1 LLLFENIYLTNNP
14 EITFFKTIYRRYTN
28 FGKIYVQ
35 QKFDN
40 DVQFGSTSI
49 LTIQK
54 YSDLLKEYPEIFI
67 MDIDL
72 VNCLSIDDYFLKN
85 TIYSVYFI

>member
-1 LLLFENIYLTNNP
+1 MNDTNIKSSQSAQGSLVQLTSYGNQDIYLTNNP

-54 YSDLLKEYPEIFI
+54 YSDLLNKTTCF
-67 MDIDL
+67 
-72 VNCLSIDDYFLKN
+72 
-85 TIYSVYFI
+85 